1 MKKTVYPVV
10 LTETNDKKTSYLV
23 YVPDF
28 DTQTQ
33 GKDLAD
39 AIFMAE
45 DVISL
50 AGITLADDKKPIPKP
65 SKAYDI
71 DIACSPWHGEKGII
85 SETVTLVPV
94 DFDVYR
100 MKMRNLSVRR
110 NVTLP
115 AWLDEEASKSGIN
128 VSAVLQEALKERLQL
143 G

>member
-1 MKKTVYPVV
+1 MKTVYPVI
-10 LTETNDKKTSYLV
+10 LAETTDKKTPYLV

-33 GKDLAD
+33 GKDIAD

-50 AGITLADDKKPIPKP
+50 MGTTLADSKDPIPVP
-65 SKAYDI
+65 SKASDI
-71 DIACSPWHGEKGII
+71 DPACSPWHGEKEVIN
-85 SETVTLVPV
+85 ETVTLIPV
-94 DFDVYR
+94 DFDAYR
-100 MKMRNLSVRR
+100 RKLKNLSVRR

-115 AWLDEEASKSGIN
+115 AWLDEEAAKSGIN
-128 VSAVLQEALKERLQL
+128 VSSVLQEALKERLRL